1 MSWPIKLLCESNIIL
16 CGGLV
21 ERIGC
26 AAVAK
31 RIMHDGDG
39 VAGLIVITVK
49 NNLTD
54 MHGWACLLVRA
65 AP

>member
-39 VAGLIVITVK
+39 VAAG
-49 NNLTD
+49 
-54 MHGWACLLVRA
+54 ALLLLGVA
-65 AP
+65 GVGD